1 MGNNLLLLDE
11 NNIAVETPLLPPQS
25 TYYSHQQNNAV
36 YPYNLTAFQGSV
48 VASSTLNNFLIDSS
62 NANGQGMVLFFYFK
76 LYSKILIII
85 IKVQCISMF
94 SEVLRV
100 NNNINTGTCLLWQP
114 KK

>member
-48 VASSTLNNFLIDSS
+48 AASSTLNNFLIDSS
-62 NANGQGMVLFFYFK
+62 NAGGQGMIFFLFFFN
-76 LYSKILIII
+76 LICFII
-85 IKVQCISMF
+85 
-94 SEVLRV
+94 
-100 NNNINTGTCLLWQP
+100 
-114 KK
+114 

>member
-48 VASSTLNNFLIDSS
+48 AASSTLNNFLIDSS
-62 NANGQGMVLFFYFK
+62 NAGGQGMIFWIFF
-76 LYSKILIII
+76 ILICFII
-85 IKVQCISMF
+85 
-94 SEVLRV
+94 
-100 NNNINTGTCLLWQP
+100 
-114 KK
+114 